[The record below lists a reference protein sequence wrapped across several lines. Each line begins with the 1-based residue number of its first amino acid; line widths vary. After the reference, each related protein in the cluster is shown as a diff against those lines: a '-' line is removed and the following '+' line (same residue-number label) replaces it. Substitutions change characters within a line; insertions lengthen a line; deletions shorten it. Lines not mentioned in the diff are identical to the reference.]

1 MYYGTKLPLESS
13 TNFLKASN
21 LTRNQWKLLSFKSF
35 FDNFELMLP
44 PHKIEDFQLISFRGN
59 SLYLFV
65 LVEMFS
71 LELVAELPALKFL
84 YNLQKKKCFFQLL
97 LLQIDSPKIC
107 RGGSVTPAISKMDLS
122 ATNVQLLIVAAK
134 GLSYV
139 L

>member
-1 MYYGTKLPLESS
+1 
-13 TNFLKASN
+13 
-21 LTRNQWKLLSFKSF
+21 
-35 FDNFELMLP
+35 MLP

-84 YNLQKKKCFFQLL
+84 YNLQKRKCFFQLL
-97 LLQIDSPKIC
+97 LLQIDSPKIY
-107 RGGSVTPAISKMDLS
+107 RGGSVTPAISKMDLC